1 MKICNDSWNAMIE
14 QRDKEKE
21 SITEKMSGIILGLL
35 FGLITIGVILVV
47 IAQEDVILLIG
58 ILFISIAFIQFTI
71 ISVFILFREI
81 YLMRADII
89 SLGSEIRQHFV
100 QKLKDKS
107 RAKNYLIYS
116 IASLIAAIGFVTI
129 NSTFTDQLPGNL
141 SPILENMTNLAL
153 ISTLLLLLNF
163 SLVLIERSNLYQL
176 TKPNL
181 DIPTDTPRK
190 ELIKLFD
197 EKMNQFVIKDDT
209 EYNMRVRTMDADLK
223 RIPQV
228 FIAPVIIFFI
238 LHLVIQPLTFILLF
252 EITILF
258 FILFIVLKGTEE
270 DYIEEMKEL
279 QRLVKVF
286 HHNATSTG
294 FKIRVEKEKSTVPRE
309 MTVLK
314 SSRETEEQRGIGQFI
329 DLAKIMICLFRGNK
343 TKVLDLV
350 YIITMGS
357 ILVCVIMETN
367 NGMTGMMMGVVIV
380 ITWLLTGKII
390 YSALKEE
397 RYLTRAKL
405 VLGFYVAI
413 LDKRNVYVSEA
424 GLDD

>member
-1 MKICNDSWNAMIE
+1 MIE